1 MANIH
6 LFLQGKGGVGKSFCC
21 SMLAQFLIDAR
32 DIHPLCFDTDP
43 VNATF
48 AAYPAFNVSRIELME
63 GDAINPRKFDAM
75 MEQLCGLGKDE
86 SAIIDNGAS
95 SFIPFSRYL
104 LAGGIPAMLKEMGHN
119 LLINTVIT
127 GGDAI
132 EDTMLGF
139 ATLAEKFPDSSRL
152 IVWLNPYFGQVV
164 YQGKTFEQFPL
175 YEEHCS
181 KIDAIVRLPE
191 LQVETFGFDLS
202 TMLKDR
208 KTFQEAVSGSEYTL
222 MARQRLK
229 ITRDKIYGQLST
241 IPTL

>member
-32 DIHPLCFDTDP
+32 DTHPLCFDTDP

-63 GDAINPRKFDAM
+63 GDAINPRKFDVM
-75 MEQLCGLGKDE
+75 MEQLCALGEED

-104 LAGGIPAMLKEMGHN
+104 LAAGVPGMLKEMEHN

-127 GGDAI
+127 GGDAM
-132 EDTMLGF
+132 EDTVLGF
-139 ATLAEKFPDSSRL
+139 ATLAEKFPDSSRM
-152 IVWLNPYFGQVV
+152 IVWLNPYFGQVA
-164 YQGKTFEQFPL
+164 YQGKSFEQLPL
-175 YEEHCS
+175 YDEFRS

-191 LQVETFGFDLS
+191 LQAETFGFDLCA
-202 TMLKDR
+202 MLKDR
-208 KTFQEAVSGSEYTL
+208 NTFQDAIFGDKYPL
-222 MARQRLK
+222 MTRQRLK
-229 ITRDKIYGQLST
+229 ITRDKIYGQLAI